1 LKNFGSLKVWFVLL
15 GLAVFAACNPSP
27 ESEERAIRTAQG
39 GVKLGGLFRMNITDE
54 IRSIFPHNIVDAS
67 AFNIMN
73 QVYEGLVRIDKQTG
87 DIVPALAERYE
98 LSADGK
104 TYRFHIRK
112 GVKFHEDRIFGDKKT
127 REMTPKDVATCFRRL
142 CEPHENNQLYAFVI
156 DIIKGGREHYEKGK
170 AGIDAANGPRGIR
183 VTSEGVL
190 EIELE
195 FPIPSFLTILTHPC
209 CWIFPQELYDY
220 GKEINNWAIGT
231 GPFSARTVKIN
242 DVIVLERNHD
252 YWKVDE
258 HGNHL
263 PYLDA
268 VRCNFLSG
276 DRQQLNTFFDG
287 HLDLI
292 LQVPFEK
299 MAEIEAKSGAN
310 SSLGVDFNILSSP
323 GLRVEYYGFQ
333 HRSDVYGNE
342 DVRKAFNH
350 AIDRNF
356 LVDSILKGYGV
367 PANHGFVPGSMPG
380 FGDRSGHG
388 FTFNPDTARML
399 LRRAGYASGAEFP
412 VVTIQ
417 LNDGSETALQIADE
431 IQHMLTRNLGLT
443 VELAV
448 LPRNRHY
455 DKIEQGSVEFWRDG
469 WIADYPDPENF
480 LKLFHGK
487 LVPDDSVKASYLNT
501 VRFTDQEFDS
511 YFEGAMREPVKADR
525 TALFLKAD
533 AEIIN
538 KAAVVPLYY
547 EKWIW
552 LSSARVQNLMSGP
565 MGELDLS
572 RVYLD
577 ATADLSDSGG

>member
-1 LKNFGSLKVWFVLL
+1 MKNFGSLKVWSVFFVLTL
-15 GLAVFAACNPSP
+15 LTACTQTP
-27 ESEERAIRTAQG
+27 EPTQREGRIAEG
-39 GVKLGGLFRMNITDE
+39 GVKYGGLFRMNITDD

-73 QVYEGLVRIDKQTG
+73 QVYEGLVKIDKQTG

-112 GVKFHEDRIFGDKKT
+112 GVKFHDDLIFGDKKT
-127 REMTPKDVATCFRRL
+127 RDMTPEDVASCFRRL
-142 CEPHENNQLYAFVI
+142 CEPHDSNQLYAFVV
-156 DIIKGGREHYEKGK
+156 DVIKGARAHYEKGE
-170 AGIDAANGPRGIR
+170 AGIKAAAGPEGIR
-183 VTSEGVL
+183 ITQEGVL

-195 FPIPSFLTILTHPC
+195 YAIPNFLTILTHPC
-209 CWIFPQELYDY
+209 CWIFPKELYDY
-220 GKEINNWAIGT
+220 GKEIDNWAIGT
-231 GPFSARTVKIN
+231 GPFRARTVKIN
-242 DVIVLERNHD
+242 DVIIMERNHN
-252 YWKVDE
+252 YWSLDE
-258 HGNHL
+258 YGNRL

-268 VRCNFLSG
+268 IKCNFLSG
-276 DRQQLNTFFDG
+276 DRRQLNTFFEG

-292 LQVPFEK
+292 LQVPYAK
-299 MAEIEAKSGAN
+299 MAEIESKSVPN
-310 SSLGVDFNILSSP
+310 SSPGVDFNILTSP

-333 HRSDVYGNE
+333 HRSEVYGNE
-342 DVRKAFNH
+342 DVRRAFNH
-350 AIDRNF
+350 AVDRNF
-356 LVDSILKGYGV
+356 LVDSILKGYGI
-367 PANHGFVPGSMPG
+367 PAHHGFVPGSMPG
-380 FGDRSGHG
+380 FGDRSNTG

-399 LRRAGYASGAEFP
+399 LRRAGYASGSEFP

-417 LNDGSETALQIADE
+417 LNDGSETALQVADE
-431 IQHMLTRNLGLT
+431 IQQMLTDNLGLT

-455 DKIEQGSVEFWRDG
+455 DKIEQGKVDFWRDG

-487 LVPDDSVKASYLNT
+487 LVPEDSVKASYLNT
-501 VRFTDQEFDS
+501 VRFTDDDFDR

-538 KAAVVPLYY
+538 KAAVIPLYY

-552 LSSARVQNLMSGP
+552 LSSPRVQNLIAGP

-572 RVYLD
+572 RVYFN
-577 ATADLSDSGG
+577 SDQN